1 MNFKPFAAAFLVI
14 TSFGAVACSDGG
26 TGNDAAAEA
35 NPTGLEVA
43 NARLVLPAVS
53 GNPAAVYF
61 DLGNKGDR
69 NVAVRSASIEGAS
82 NAQMHDTMEWSGEM
96 TMGEMGP
103 LTIDAGDTVSFEPGG
118 MHVMAFDL
126 DPSLEAGGT
135 TAMTLTVAGGKTV
148 TADVA
153 IVAAGDDR

>member
-1 MNFKPFAAAFLVI
+1 MNLMRFAAAILLVSPLGL
-14 TSFGAVACSDGG
+14 TACSPGE
-26 TGNDAAAEA
+26 AESETSPGA
-35 NPTGLEVA
+35 NPTGLAVTD
-43 NARLVLPAVS
+43 ARLVLPAVS
-53 GNPAAVYF
+53 GNPGAVYF
-61 DLGNKGDR
+61 NLANEGER
-69 NVAVRSASIEGAS
+69 NVAVRSASVEGAS

-103 LTIDAGDTVSFEPGG
+103 MTVEAGDTVAFEPGG

-126 DPSLEAGGT
+126 DPSLEPGGT

-148 TADVA
+148 TADVQ